1 MCIQRMTTEM
11 PTIFRDA
18 GLDNL
23 TLEFFLSCFVITPMT
38 LSFWRSQ
45 QSTRYNF
52 ARVTRRGFFGPLQI
66 AFEEQ
71 GLFWKYIIDNTV

>member
-11 PTIFRDA
+11 PTISRCRTRQFDTRIR
-18 GLDNL
+18 
-23 TLEFFLSCFVITPMT
+23 LSCFVITPMT

>member
-1 MCIQRMTTEM
+1 
-11 PTIFRDA
+11 
-18 GLDNL
+18 
-23 TLEFFLSCFVITPMT
+23 MT

-71 GLFWKYIIDNTV
+71 GLFWKYITDNTVYSFNTIALKKHLVVLLACKKVCLLAFEKKPS